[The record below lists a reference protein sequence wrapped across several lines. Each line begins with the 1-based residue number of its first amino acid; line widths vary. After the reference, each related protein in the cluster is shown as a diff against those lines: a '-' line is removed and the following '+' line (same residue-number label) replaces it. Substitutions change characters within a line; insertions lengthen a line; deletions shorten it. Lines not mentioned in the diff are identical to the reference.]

1 MEKQII
7 RNTKSHFSQLGLMFF
22 LGTLIIVSVQTGVS
36 VMVNM
41 LFPDILGNA
50 DLSLIVGTG
59 SMYLIGMPL
68 LVLLVRMVPAVP
80 IPRKSMKVPQLLSAF
95 CISYALMY
103 FSNLIG
109 QFMTTFIGFLKGDSV
124 ANPIQDIVTELHLG
138 TAILFTVICAPI
150 IEEFIFR
157 KLIIDRT
164 SVKYGELSGILLSA
178 FFFALF
184 HGNLNQFVYAFT
196 LGLLFGFVYA
206 KTGMLRYSVLL
217 HMGIN
222 FMGSVPGLLML
233 RSDVFQA
240 IEQSA
245 SDSTALLDIIVTHPF
260 QMILI
265 GIYMALVM
273 RLVIGG
279 IVLFILSFKK
289 FRCRPGI
296 IALPK
301 DKLLLAML
309 FNVGTNLYI
318 GFWAIQIILQL
329 FA

>member
-22 LGTLIIVSVQTGVS
+22 LGTLIIVSVQAGVS
-36 VMVNM
+36 VMVSM

-68 LVLLVRMVPAVP
+68 LVLLVRMVPSVP
-80 IPRKSMKVPQLLSAF
+80 IPRKSMTVPSLLSAF

-103 FSNLIG
+103 LSNLIG

-138 TAILFTVICAPI
+138 TAVLFTVICAPV

-164 SVKYGELSGILLSA
+164 SVKYGELSGILMSA

-196 LGLLFGFVYA
+196 LGILFGFVYA

-233 RSDVFQA
+233 KSDVFQA

-245 SDSTALLDIIVTHPF
+245 SDSAALIDIIVTHPF

-265 GIYMALVM
+265 GIYMVLVM
-273 RLVIGG
+273 GLVIGG
-279 IVLFILSFKK
+279 IVLFILNFKK

-309 FNVGTNLYI
+309 FNVGTILYI
-318 GFWAIQIILQL
+318 GFWVIQIILQL

>member
-22 LGTLIIVSVQTGVS
+22 LGTLIIVSVQAGVS
-36 VMVNM
+36 VMVSM

-68 LVLLVRMVPAVP
+68 LVLLVRMVPSVP
-80 IPRKSMKVPQLLSAF
+80 IPRKSMTVPSLLSAF

-103 FSNLIG
+103 LSNLIG
-109 QFMTTFIGFLKGDSV
+109 QFMTTFIGFLKGDRV

-138 TAILFTVICAPI
+138 TAVLFTVICAPV

-164 SVKYGELSGILLSA
+164 SVKYGELSGILMSA

-196 LGLLFGFVYA
+196 LGILFGFVYA

-233 RSDVFQA
+233 KSDVFQA

-245 SDSTALLDIIVTHPF
+245 SDSAALIDIIVTHPF

-265 GIYMALVM
+265 GIYMVLVM
-273 RLVIGG
+273 GLVIGG
-279 IVLFILSFKK
+279 IVLFILNFKK

-309 FNVGTNLYI
+309 FNVGTILYI
-318 GFWAIQIILQL
+318 GFWVIQIILQL

>member
-36 VMVNM
+36 VVVSM
-41 LFPDILGNA
+41 LFPDIFGNA

-80 IPRKSMKVPQLLSAF
+80 IPQKKMKVSQLLSAF

-103 FSNLIG
+103 LSNLVG
-109 QFMTTFIGFLKGDSV
+109 QFITMFIGLLKGDSV

-138 TAILFTVICAPI
+138 TAVLFTVICAPI

-164 SVKYGELSGILLSA
+164 SIKYGELSGILLSA

-196 LGLLFGFVYA
+196 LGILFGFIYA

-245 SDSTALLDIIVTHPF
+245 SDSTALLNALATHPL

-265 GIYMALVM
+265 GIYMLLIMGLV
-273 RLVIGG
+273 VGG
-279 IVLFILSFKK
+279 IVLFILNFKK
-289 FRCRPGI
+289 FRCRPGV

-309 FNVGTNLYI
+309 LNVGTILYI
-318 GFWAIQIILQL
+318 GFWIIQIILQL

>member
-22 LGTLIIVSVQTGVS
+22 LGTLIIVSVQAGVS
-36 VMVNM
+36 VMVSM

-68 LVLLVRMVPAVP
+68 LVLLVRMVPSVP
-80 IPRKSMKVPQLLSAF
+80 IPRKSMTVPSLLSAF

-103 FSNLIG
+103 LSNLIG

-138 TAILFTVICAPI
+138 TAVLFTVICAPV

-164 SVKYGELSGILLSA
+164 SVKYGELSGILMSA

-196 LGLLFGFVYA
+196 LGILFGFVYA

-233 RSDVFQA
+233 KSDVFQA

-245 SDSTALLDIIVTHPF
+245 SDSAALIDIIVTHPF

-265 GIYMALVM
+265 GIYMVLVM
-273 RLVIGG
+273 GLVIGG
-279 IVLFILSFKK
+279 IVLFILNFKK
-289 FRCRPGI
+289 FRYRPGI

-309 FNVGTNLYI
+309 FNVGTILYI
-318 GFWAIQIILQL
+318 GFWVIQIILQL